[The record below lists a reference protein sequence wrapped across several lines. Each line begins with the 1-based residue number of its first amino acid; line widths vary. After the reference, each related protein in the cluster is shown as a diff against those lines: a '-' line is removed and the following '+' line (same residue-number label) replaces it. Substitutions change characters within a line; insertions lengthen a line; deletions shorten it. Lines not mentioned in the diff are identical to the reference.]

1 MRFQDAAR
9 LRYKITIPL
18 ILVLALAA
26 LYLFHTII
34 IERKN
39 LLDTQNLLSGLRTT
53 SVEIMTAPAGIK
65 HESTIKIFKSILEE
79 LRSYPADSRLTNLL
93 DNEESNLFSS
103 AGNFLKAASSGDSN
117 EILIATRELDSSI
130 GMVSVDINKISDDF
144 HVNMV
149 KYEYGVLFMI
159 CILSAL
165 HHFLV
170 DSPMREEL
178 VRCAREKEV
187 SKSTIKKLAERDS
200 LTNLPGRMKFYEEAE
215 KAVSSAT
222 RYGSDLALI
231 KMDIHDF
238 KTINQK
244 YGQKAGDKIL
254 AGFARVVRKNLRR
267 PDSFFRVGGDKFII
281 LAPHT
286 NVTNAKNLTEKINK
300 LVSTTKLLK
309 TIPFM
314 MNTGIAMC
322 DQGET
327 EDSLLKKVDLALS
340 ESKKYGPGTVYTH
353 PEPVKSTEK

>member
-9 LRYKITIPL
+9 LRYKITLPL

-26 LYLFHTII
+26 LYLFHTIL

-39 LLDTQNLLSGLRTT
+39 LIDTQNLLSGLRTT
-53 SVEIMTAPAGIK
+53 AVEMLTAPEGLS
-65 HESTIKIFKSILEE
+65 HDSTIQIFNSIIEE
-79 LRSYPADSRLTNLL
+79 LQNYPEDSRLSNLL
-93 DNEESNLFSS
+93 DNENSNLFGS
-103 AGNFLKAASSGDSN
+103 ADIFLKAITSGDN
-117 EILIATRELDSSI
+117 KATTAAARKLDSSI
-130 GMVSVDINKISDDF
+130 SMVSGDICKISDYF
-144 HVNMV
+144 HVNRV
-149 KYEYGVLFMI
+149 KYEYGILFLI
-159 CILSAL
+159 CILVAL

-170 DSPMREEL
+170 DRPMHEEL
-178 VRCAREKEV
+178 IRCAREKEV
-187 SKSTIKKLAERDS
+187 SKSTIKKLAERDT
-200 LTNLPGRMKFYEEAE
+200 LTNLPGRMKFYEESE
-215 KAVSSAT
+215 KAVSTAT

-244 YGQKAGDKIL
+244 HGQKAGDKIL

-286 NVTNAKNLTEKINK
+286 SVTNAKNLTEKINK
-300 LVSTTKLLK
+300 LISTTKSLK
-309 TIPFM
+309 AVPFT

-322 DQGET
+322 EHGET
-327 EDSLLKKVDLALS
+327 GESLLKKVDLALN

-353 PEPVKSTEK
+353 PESAKPAE

>member
-9 LRYKITIPL
+9 LRYKITIPI
-18 ILVLALAA
+18 ILVLTLAA
-26 LYLFHTII
+26 LYLFHTIL

-53 SVEIMTAPAGIK
+53 AVEILTAPAETT
-65 HESTIKIFKSILEE
+65 HESTLKIFKSILEE
-79 LRSYPADSRLTNLL
+79 LQSYPADIRLANLL
-93 DNEESNLFSS
+93 DNEDSKLFFS
-103 AGNFLKAASSGDSN
+103 AENFLKAAASGNSKA
-117 EILIATRELDSSI
+117 LTVAMRELDSSI
-130 GMVSVDINKISDDF
+130 GMVTVDINKISDNF

-149 KYEYGVLFMI
+149 KYEYGILFLI
-159 CILSAL
+159 CILAAL

-178 VRCAREKEV
+178 IRCAREKEV
-187 SKSTIKKLAERDS
+187 SKSTIKKLAERDT

-215 KAVSSAT
+215 KAVSTAT

-238 KTINQK
+238 KTINQIH
-244 YGQKAGDKIL
+244 GQKVGDKIL

-300 LVSTTKLLK
+300 LISTAKILK
-309 TIPFM
+309 PVPFM

-322 DQGET
+322 GHEDSGE
-327 EDSLLKKVDLALS
+327 SLLKKVDLALN

-353 PEPVKSTEK
+353 PESAKPTE